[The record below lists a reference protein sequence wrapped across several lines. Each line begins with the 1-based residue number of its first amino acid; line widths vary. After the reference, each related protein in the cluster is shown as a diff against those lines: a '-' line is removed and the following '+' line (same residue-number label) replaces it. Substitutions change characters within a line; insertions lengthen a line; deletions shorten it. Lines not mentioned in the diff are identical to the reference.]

1 MRLCG
6 IEAMAC
12 GTPVIAHGRGSMPE
26 LIQDGMN
33 GFLVHGLDEAVA
45 ALGKL
50 DTLERKACC
59 ADVEARFSSARMV
72 AEYAAAYD
80 HIIRGE
86 R

>member
-1 MRLCG
+1 MRLCV

-12 GTPVIAHGRGSMPE
+12 GTRVMAYRRGWMPE

-50 DTLERKACC
+50 DTLERKACR
-59 ADVEARFSSARMV
+59 AAEEARFSSARMV
-72 AEYAAAYD
+72 AEYAAVYD
-80 HIIRGE
+80 HILRGE